1 MNTIKSLLPP
11 KHFDPVKV
19 VVDAGD
25 FHFGAKDDEHLA
37 QEYETIFNSFI
48 EENKEEIDLL
58 VISGDLFHK
67 ELKTSSD
74 SMRLLLRCFTKTLKI
89 CESSRI
95 QVRLLQGTM
104 SHDRGQV
111 ETLGIALSHFKNFKV
126 ITSCCAE
133 EIYKD
138 FKVLYIP
145 EEYPKDMKEFYK
157 EAIFEAED
165 KAYDFVFFHGT
176 IDFQAFASQ
185 AYESELSMES
195 APVFKADDLIR
206 ICKGAVTGG
215 HIHTACDYK
224 EKVFYHGS
232 FSRTCQGEPKSKGFM
247 YYVYDSEKE
256 SFDHEFVENTD
267 APIFKSLSVD
277 ELFEGSAE
285 NLEVFMKTLEA
296 ASGDKSITY
305 RFVMSEKL
313 AKEHPEIK
321 KVVSDFTTD
330 SKNLN
335 FQIKHSVENV
345 SSDETQQMEDEEE
358 EQNELAFLADPALD
372 YSEKIQKFMET
383 KFCTKVELDKI
394 RLIISGET

>member
-1 MNTIKSLLPP
+1 MNTIKSLYAP
-11 KHFDPVKV
+11 KHSDSIKV
-19 VVDAGD
+19 IVDAGD

-37 QEYETIFNSFI
+37 KEYDDHFNSFI
-48 EENKEEIDLL
+48 EENKDEIDLV

-67 ELKTSSD
+67 ELKMSSE
-74 SMRLLLRCFTKTLKI
+74 SMRLLLGCFTKTLKI
-89 CESSRI
+89 CERNNI

-111 ETLGIALSHFKNFKV
+111 ETLGIALNHYENFKV
-126 ITSCCAE
+126 ITTCCVE
-133 EIYKD
+133 EFHKD
-138 FKVLYIP
+138 LKILYIP

-165 KAYDFVFFHGT
+165 DAYDFVFFHGT
-176 IDFQAFASQ
+176 MDFQSFASQ
-185 AYESELSMES
+185 VYESELPMES

-206 ICKGAVTGG
+206 ICKGAVSGG

-224 EKVFYHGS
+224 QKVFYHGS

-247 YYVYDSEKE
+247 FYVYDSEKK

-267 APIFKSLSVD
+267 APIFKSVSID

-285 NLEVFMKTLEA
+285 NLEVFMKTMEA
-296 ASGDKSITY
+296 ASSDKSIAY
-305 RFVMSEKL
+305 RFVMSDKL
-313 AKEHPEIK
+313 AKDHPEIK
-321 KVVSDFTTD
+321 KVVSDFVVD

-335 FQIKHSVENV
+335 FQIKHAKDAVV
-345 SSDETQQMEDEEE
+345 TDETQQMEDEEE
-358 EQNELAFLADPALD
+358 EQNELAFLANPALD
-372 YSEKIQKFMET
+372 YSEKIQLFMEK

-394 RLIISGET
+394 RLIISGEN